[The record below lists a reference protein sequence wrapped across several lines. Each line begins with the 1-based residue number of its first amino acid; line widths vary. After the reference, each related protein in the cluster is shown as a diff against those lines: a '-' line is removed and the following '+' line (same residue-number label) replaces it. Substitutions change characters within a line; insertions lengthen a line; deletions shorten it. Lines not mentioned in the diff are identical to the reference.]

1 MLNARK
7 TGKNA
12 ALDAPHIQERI
23 RTASERI
30 VGDPSLTEDL
40 LDAEA
45 HTLLLWARAEVER
58 LVLETADLDED
69 MAWQALDPELRTL
82 RRYVRQTAR
91 ESAASDDPL
100 TTLRTLL
107 ESSPDHW
114 KEEDFCR

>member
-1 MLNARK
+1 MDSLK
-7 TGKNA
+7 TGEDA
-12 ALDAPHIQERI
+12 VSDALHIQDRI

-45 HTLLLWARAEVER
+45 HALLLWAQAEVER

-69 MAWQALDPELRTL
+69 MAWQALDPELHTL